1 MTYTISPLPHVKSNE
16 NVKRMMWGTI
26 AALMAAVGIMCIALV
41 YCFGLPGLSLI
52 FPGIKI
58 LFVSVIAAVLT
69 EIIIYKAAS
78 QPITIGDGNA
88 VLIGLLL
95 ALILPLNVPIWIPI
109 IGAAFAI
116 AVPKYIFGGTGT
128 LVFHPALVGFAFL
141 LAAWPTLM
149 VAASTPEIGTASA
162 YSILGFGSFSDLFL
176 ETSAG
181 RLAEFSPVA
190 VLLGGAFVL
199 YKRYVDRRVA
209 ITATVLLILLMPIFG
224 MGSQHPYVLTGGY
237 FLGLIFLAADP
248 ITSPVT
254 KRGRLV
260 YGVVLAL
267 LIMIQLHFNSYF
279 TGMCFAVLLMNVFS
293 PLIDRNTIP
302 KPIGGK

>member
-16 NVKRMMWGTI
+16 SVKRVMWGTVAALLPITI
-26 AALMAAVGIMCIALV
+26 AAIYLFGIPALT
-41 YCFGLPGLSLI
+41 I
-52 FPGIKI
+52 I
-58 LFVSVIAAVLT
+58 LATVIAAVVT
-69 EIIIYKAAS
+69 EIIIYRAAS
-78 QPITIGDGNA
+78 QPSTIGDGNA

-95 ALILPLNVPIWIPI
+95 ALIMPPSVPIWVPI

-149 VAASTPEIGTASA
+149 GASSTPHLS
-162 YSILGFGSFSDLFL
+162 SLSDLFI
-176 ETSAG
+176 ETGAG
-181 RLAEFSPVA
+181 RLVEASPVL

-199 YKRYVDRRVA
+199 YKKYVDRRVA
-209 ITATVLLILLMPIFG
+209 LSATVLLLLLMPIVG
-224 MGSQHPYVLTGGY
+224 MGSQLPYVLTGGY

-248 ITSPVT
+248 VTTPAT

-260 YGVVLAL
+260 YGIMLAG
-267 LIMIQLHFNSYF
+267 LILIQLYFNTYF
-279 TGMCFAVLLMNVFS
+279 AGMCFAVLMMNVFS
-293 PLIDRNTIP
+293 PLIDRSTIP
-302 KPIGGK
+302 KPIGGR

>member
-1 MTYTISPLPHVKSNE
+1 MTYTISPLPHVKSDE
-16 NVKRMMWGTI
+16 SVKRVMWGTVAALLPITI
-26 AALMAAVGIMCIALV
+26 AAIYL
-41 YCFGLPGLSLI
+41 FGLPALTI
-52 FPGIKI
+52 I
-58 LFVSVIAAVLT
+58 LVTVIAAVVT
-69 EIIIYKAAS
+69 EIVIYKAAS
-78 QPITIGDGNA
+78 QPITINDGNA

-95 ALILPLNVPIWIPI
+95 ALIMPPSVPLWVPI

-149 VAASTPEIGTASA
+149 GVGSTPN
-162 YSILGFGSFSDLFL
+162 LGSFSDLFL
-176 ETSAG
+176 ETGAG
-181 RLAEFSPVA
+181 RLIEFSPIA

-209 ITATVLLILLMPIFG
+209 LSATILLLLLMPIVG
-224 MGSQHPYVLTGGY
+224 MGSQLPYVLTGGY

-248 ITSPVT
+248 VTTPVT

-260 YGVVLAL
+260 YGIVLAG
-267 LIMIQLHFNSYF
+267 LILIQLHFNAYF

-293 PLIDRNTIP
+293 PLIDRSTIP

>member
-16 NVKRMMWGTI
+16 SVKRVMWGTI
-26 AALMAAVGIMCIALV
+26 AALIPITIAAIYL
-41 YCFGLPGLSLI
+41 FGLPALTI
-52 FPGIKI
+52 I
-58 LFVSVIAAVLT
+58 LVTVIVAVVT
-69 EIIIYKAAS
+69 EIVIYKAAS

-88 VLIGLLL
+88 VLVGLLL
-95 ALILPLNVPIWIPI
+95 ALIMPPSVPIWVPI

-149 VAASTPEIGTASA
+149 GTGSTPN
-162 YSILGFGSFSDLFL
+162 LGGFSDLFL
-176 ETSAG
+176 ETGAG
-181 RLAEFSPVA
+181 RLVEASPA
-190 VLLGGAFVL
+190 LVLLGGAFVL
-199 YKRYVDRRVA
+199 YKKYVDRRVA
-209 ITATVLLILLMPIFG
+209 FSATILLLLLMPIVG
-224 MGSQHPYVLTGGY
+224 MGSQLPYVLTGGY

-248 ITSPVT
+248 VTTTAT

-260 YGVVLAL
+260 YGIMLAG
-267 LIMIQLHFNSYF
+267 LILIQLYFNTYF
-279 TGMCFAVLLMNVFS
+279 AGICFAVLMMNVFS
-293 PLIDRNTIP
+293 PLIDKNTIP

>member
-16 NVKRMMWGTI
+16 NVKRMMWGTV
-26 AALMAAVGIMCIALV
+26 AALIPICTAAIYLFGIPALT
-41 YCFGLPGLSLI
+41 I
-52 FPGIKI
+52 I
-58 LFVSVIAAVLT
+58 LATVIAAVVT
-69 EIIIYKAAS
+69 EIVIYRAAS

-95 ALILPLNVPIWIPI
+95 ALLMPPGVPIWVPI
-109 IGAAFAI
+109 IGAVFAI
-116 AVPKYIFGGTGT
+116 AIPKYIFGGTGT

-141 LAAWPTLM
+141 LAAWSPLM
-149 VAASTPEIGTASA
+149 EASSTPQLS
-162 YSILGFGSFSDLFL
+162 SLSDLFI
-176 ETSAG
+176 ETGAG
-181 RLAEFSPVA
+181 RLVEASPA
-190 VLLGGAFVL
+190 MVLLGGAFVL
-199 YKRYVDRRVA
+199 YKKYVDRRVA

-267 LIMIQLHFNSYF
+267 LIMIQLHFNAYF

>member
-1 MTYTISPLPHVKSNE
+1 MTYTISPLPHVKSRE
-16 NVKRMMWGTI
+16 SVKSVMWGTVAALIPVSI
-26 AALMAAVGIMCIALV
+26 AAV
-41 YCFGLPGLSLI
+41 YLFG
-52 FPGIKI
+52 FPAIKVI
-58 LFVSVIAAVLT
+58 LATVIAAVVT

-95 ALILPLNVPIWIPI
+95 ALLMPPSVPIWVPI
-109 IGAAFAI
+109 IGAVFAI
-116 AVPKYIFGGTGT
+116 AVAKYIFGGTGT
-128 LVFHPALVGFAFL
+128 LIFHPALIGFAFL

-149 VAASTPEIGTASA
+149 GAQSTPNLS
-162 YSILGFGSFSDLFL
+162 SFSDLL
-176 ETSAG
+176 IETGAG
-181 RLAEFSPVA
+181 RLVEASPA
-190 VLLGGAFVL
+190 LVLLGGAFVL

-209 ITATVLLILLMPIFG
+209 ISATILLLLLMPIFG
-224 MGSQHPYVLTGGY
+224 MGWQLPIVLTGGY

-260 YGVVLAL
+260 YGIVLAL
-267 LIMIQLHFNSYF
+267 LILIQLHFNAYF

-293 PLIDRNTIP
+293 PFIDRNTIP

>member
-16 NVKRMMWGTI
+16 SVKRVMWGTVAALLPITI
-26 AALMAAVGIMCIALV
+26 AAIYLFGIPALT
-41 YCFGLPGLSLI
+41 I
-52 FPGIKI
+52 I
-58 LFVSVIAAVLT
+58 LATVIAAVVT
-69 EIIIYKAAS
+69 EIIIYRAAS
-78 QPITIGDGNA
+78 QPSTIGDGNA

-95 ALILPLNVPIWIPI
+95 ALIMPPSVPIWVPI

-149 VAASTPEIGTASA
+149 GASSTPHLS
-162 YSILGFGSFSDLFL
+162 SLSDLFI
-176 ETSAG
+176 ETGAG
-181 RLAEFSPVA
+181 RLVEASPVL

-199 YKRYVDRRVA
+199 YKKYVDRRVA
-209 ITATVLLILLMPIFG
+209 LSATVLLLLLMPIVG
-224 MGSQHPYVLTGGY
+224 MGSQLPYVLTGGY

-248 ITSPVT
+248 VTTPVT

-260 YGVVLAL
+260 YGIMLAG
-267 LIMIQLHFNSYF
+267 LILIQLYFNTYF
-279 TGMCFAVLLMNVFS
+279 AGMCFAVLMMNVFS
-293 PLIDRNTIP
+293 PLIDRSTIP
-302 KPIGGK
+302 KPIGGR